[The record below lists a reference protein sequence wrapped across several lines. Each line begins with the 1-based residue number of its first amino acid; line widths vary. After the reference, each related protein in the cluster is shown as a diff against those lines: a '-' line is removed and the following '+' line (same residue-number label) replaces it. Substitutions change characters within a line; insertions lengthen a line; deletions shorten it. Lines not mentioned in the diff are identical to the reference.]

1 MKTFKRILAVVLL
14 IVMAL
19 VIGYLVYTSNR
30 LTAINNEN
38 LLQTEVVQCLKSINA
53 IMQ

>member
-1 MKTFKRILAVVLL
+1 MKTFKRILAIVLL

-19 VIGYLVYTSNR
+19 VIGYLVYTGNR

-38 LLQTEVVQCLKSINA
+38 LLQTEVFQCLKSINT
-53 IMQ
+53 ILH